1 MQKGITKIINQRY
14 PISES
19 RKEIFLSSFFIAIMG
34 YLFLIVFQ
42 PFGAHTFTNNYKYLL
57 LAPYPIIAFVVY
69 SGVNLFFLKKSY
81 RWNLNKEL
89 IKLLFVL
96 LICSGFNYVYNIY
109 FINHV
114 SFSISHL
121 LFMCLYTFAIAVP
134 ISMVYVLARYL
145 YLTQSWNT
153 FEEVVEQ
160 VEKVESTNP
169 LLRIIPDSGQEGL
182 TFIEDDFLYAESDGN
197 YVTVHYL
204 EGDVVTNQLLRLS
217 LKNLETQIQNNTV
230 IRCHRSFMVN
240 TGKVIRVKGNAQG
253 YKLFIDKVN
262 DFVPVSRNYIPKVK
276 VLVKGL

>member
-19 RKEIFLSSFFIAIMG
+19 RREIFLSSFFIAVMG

-69 SGVNLFFLKKSY
+69 SGANLFFLKKSY
-81 RWNLNKEL
+81 NWNLNKEL
-89 IKLLFVL
+89 VKLLIVL

-153 FEEVVEQ
+153 FEEVVE
-160 VEKVESTNP
+160 KVKQTGE
-169 LLRIIPDSGQEGL
+169 LLNIIPDSGQDGL
-182 TFIEDDFLYAESDGN
+182 TLTENDFLYAESDGN
-197 YVTVHYL
+197 YVTVHCL
-204 EGDVVTNQLLRLS
+204 EEGVITNRLLRLS
-217 LKNLETQIQNNTV
+217 LKNLETQIQNKTV
-230 IRCHRSFMVN
+230 IRCHRSFIVN
-240 TGKVIRVKGNAQG
+240 TGKVIKVKGNAQG
-253 YKLFIDKVN
+253 YKLFIDGIT

-276 VLVKGL
+276 VLVKTL